1 MRARSGAVAVGAGTA
16 IRDDPQLTARD
27 VEPPAERQPHR
38 VVFDRSARL
47 PVESALV
54 RTARDVPVVVI
65 CGPGARARPELV
77 ERGVELLV
85 AKPSDALQEL
95 GRRGISSMLLE
106 GGAQLAGG
114 LLAEGLVDR
123 IALFTAP
130 ILIGDGPG
138 ILDGIGVGGLDEAP
152 RLEALRARPI
162 GPDILLEAEVR
173 KV

>member
-1 MRARSGAVAVGAGTA
+1 
-16 IRDDPQLTARD
+16 
-27 VEPPAERQPHR
+27 